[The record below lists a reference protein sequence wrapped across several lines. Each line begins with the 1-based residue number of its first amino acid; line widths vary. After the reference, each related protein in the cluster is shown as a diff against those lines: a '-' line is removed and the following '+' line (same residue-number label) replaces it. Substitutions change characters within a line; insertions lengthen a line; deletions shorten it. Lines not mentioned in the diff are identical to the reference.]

1 MKDVV
6 QRIESWVRWHLWIG
20 FEKLFLFFDDP
31 HEADS
36 MALALTVG
44 GTAVEIIKRDE
55 DLLTHWARQPS
66 WVGHQATHARE
77 VQVRQMLNV
86 QYAMELC
93 RRQGIAWLLNIDSDE
108 LFLPEP
114 SSQSPVADVPSGDGT
129 DGGVN
134 VGVGAGSADAMRGAV
149 PALFA
154 SLAAAGVE
162 VFAFANHE
170 IIPEVVAPVDHKRSA
185 SSKARGDP
193 FASLSLF
200 KRSYASAFVHKTAET
215 EAVVALWRRRQ
226 PNRTF
231 EPGQYF
237 LYYEHGKSAVRC
249 DTDGSYVPP
258 TVHVFL
264 PRKRNTTEWDSERL
278 KKRGFTNDDRNCG
291 LFSHQPHV
299 RASVLHYA
307 IWDPHAL
314 WAKYHLHG
322 NFPDEIV
329 GACTKGGLSWGD
341 MFHTH
346 CRDFYLT
353 RRHDPDEGRAAM
365 YDLFRRSA
373 MLEDPAESERQQR
386 LGVLRR
392 VEVVREVLRCAGVAV
407 IGDGDGNSE
416 PPTVYGPQLPPVS
429 SLGGGGGGGDDE
441 ELCLEENFNEHS
453 VDDGDDSLCLEENV
467 SFANDDDDGSLCL
480 EENVTAESRADDD
493 DDDDDELCLQENGD
507 NLAATD
513 DDDDDDLLLED
524 N

>member
-134 VGVGAGSADAMRGAV
+134 VGVGAGSADALRGAV

-170 IIPEVVAPVDHKRSA
+170 IIPEVVAPVDHKRFSHK
-185 SSKARGDP
+185 SLGHKALDHKPIGHKP
-193 FASLSLF
+193 FSHKSLGH
-200 KRSYASAFVHKTAET
+200 KASAISPLATSPSAIQPPGPKHLSHKP
-215 EAVVALWRRRQ
+215 L
-226 PNRTF
+226 
-231 EPGQYF
+231 
-237 LYYEHGKSAVRC
+237 
-249 DTDGSYVPP
+249 
-258 TVHVFL
+258 
-264 PRKRNTTEWDSERL
+264 
-278 KKRGFTNDDRNCG
+278 
-291 LFSHQPHV
+291 SH
-299 RASVLHYA
+299 
-307 IWDPHAL
+307 
-314 WAKYHLHG
+314 
-322 NFPDEIV
+322 
-329 GACTKGGLSWGD
+329 
-341 MFHTH
+341 
-346 CRDFYLT
+346 
-353 RRHDPDEGRAAM
+353 
-365 YDLFRRSA
+365 
-373 MLEDPAESERQQR
+373 
-386 LGVLRR
+386 
-392 VEVVREVLRCAGVAV
+392 
-407 IGDGDGNSE
+407 
-416 PPTVYGPQLPPVS
+416 
-429 SLGGGGGGGDDE
+429 
-441 ELCLEENFNEHS
+441 
-453 VDDGDDSLCLEENV
+453 
-467 SFANDDDDGSLCL
+467 
-480 EENVTAESRADDD
+480 
-493 DDDDDELCLQENGD
+493 
-507 NLAATD
+507 
-513 DDDDDDLLLED
+513 
-524 N
+524 